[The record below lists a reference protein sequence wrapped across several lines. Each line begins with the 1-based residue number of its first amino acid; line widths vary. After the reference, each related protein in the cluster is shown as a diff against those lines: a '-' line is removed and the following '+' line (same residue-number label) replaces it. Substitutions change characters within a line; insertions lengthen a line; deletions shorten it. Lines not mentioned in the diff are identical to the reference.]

1 MQEKKDYGV
10 ESRRMDGREQ
20 ECSQEG
26 ASPVVQQLGS
36 ISDFNITSPAAALRA
51 AWRRARGEAKRPVQ
65 GFLAIQDGED
75 GDLDEDRN
83 RGNGENLSDSEDTL
97 NVVSTG
103 FAEE

>member
-1 MQEKKDYGV
+1 MRG
-10 ESRRMDGREQ
+10 SEQ
-20 ECSQEG
+20 RSN
-26 ASPVVQQLGS
+26 A
-36 ISDFNITSPAAALRA
+36 ISDFNITSPAAVLRA
-51 AWRRARGEAKRPVQ
+51 AWKRARGEAERPVQ
-65 GFLAIQDGED
+65 GFLAIQEGED